1 MIAIESS
8 ILNQIEK
15 IVGSK
20 YLITKSDLL
29 YNYSKDCTSNKEVVP
44 SAVVLPKNTQEI
56 SDIITLCNETKTSV
70 TVRGGGT
77 GVSGGALSNHKG
89 IILSLERLNN
99 IIEINKVDRI
109 AIVES
114 GVITQDLRDAVLK
127 EGLNFPQNISSASSC
142 FIGGNVAVASG
153 SPKSLK
159 YGATKNYVVNLEVVL
174 PNGSIIWTGKNV
186 SKNATGYN
194 LTQLF
199 TGSEGTL
206 GIITKVVLRLVPPMK
221 ELVLMVPFTD
231 INNLFRC
238 VKHFFE
244 KGYSASSIEFIDTV
258 GFKLAS
264 QFLDN
269 TFRTTSDV
277 QGILWIELEGEYPEK
292 LMDRAIEIGEFVNLY
307 TKEEVHIADTPT
319 EVKKLWEMRSKVGE
333 AVINHTFF
341 RDVDIVVPRSKVDQM
356 YEAIVIIANKYNFD
370 YTVFG
375 HIGDGNFHVN
385 IFQRKQQTIEE
396 WETNIAIWV
405 KEIFFKALEL
415 GGTISG
421 EHGIGKTNLPYIEDA
436 IPTNQLKIMND
447 IKKLFD
453 VNQILNQ

>member
-8 ILNQIEK
+8 ILDQIEK
-15 IVGSK
+15 IVGNK

-44 SAVVLPKNTQEI
+44 AAVVLPKSTQEI
-56 SDIITLCNETKTSV
+56 SEIIKLCNETKTSV

-77 GVSGGALSNHKG
+77 GVSGGALSDNKG
-89 IILSLERLNN
+89 IILSLERLNK
-99 IIEINKVDRI
+99 IIEVNKVDRI

-114 GVITQDLRDAVLK
+114 GVVTQDLRDAVLK

-159 YGATKNYVVNLEVVL
+159 YGTTKNYVVNLEVVL
-174 PNGSIIWTGKNV
+174 PDGSIIWTGKNV

-221 ELVLMVPFTD
+221 ELVLMVPFTN
-231 INNLFRC
+231 INNLFKC

-269 TFRTTSDV
+269 TFLTTSNI
-277 QGILWIELEGEYPEK
+277 QGVLWIELEGEYPEK
-292 LMDRAIEIGEFVNLY
+292 LMDKAIEIGEFANLY
-307 TKEEVHIADTPT
+307 TKEEVYIADTT
-319 EVKKLWEMRSKVGE
+319 IEVQKLWEMRSKVGE

-341 RDVDIVVPRSKVDQM
+341 RDVDIVVPRSKVDEM
-356 YEAIVIIANKYNFD
+356 YEAIVIIANKYSFD

-385 IFQRKQQTIEE
+385 IFQRKQQTIEQ
-396 WETNIAIWV
+396 WESNIAIWV
-405 KEIFFKALEL
+405 KEIFLKALEL

-453 VNQILNQ
+453 PNQIINQ

>member
-114 GVITQDLRDAVLK
+114 GVITQDLRDAALK

-159 YGATKNYVVNLEVVL
+159 YGTTKNYVVNLEVVL
-174 PNGSIIWTGKNV
+174 PDGSIIWTGKNV

-194 LTQLF
+194 FTQLI

-206 GIITKVVLRLVPPMK
+206 GIITKVVLKLVPPMK
-221 ELVLMVPFTD
+221 ELVFMVPFTN
-231 INNLFRC
+231 INNLFKC

-244 KGYSASSIEFIDTV
+244 KGYSASSIEFIDAV
-258 GFKLAS
+258 GFRLAS

-269 TFRTTSDV
+269 TFHTTSDV
-277 QGILWIELEGEYPEK
+277 QGVLWIELEGEYPEK

-356 YEAIVIIANKYNFD
+356 YEAIVIIASKYNFD

-396 WETNIAIWV
+396 WENNIAIWV
-405 KEIFFKALEL
+405 KEIFLKALEL

-436 IPTNQLKIMND
+436 ISSHQLELMKN
-447 IKKLFD
+447 IKTLFD
-453 VNQILNQ
+453 RNEIIN

>member
-114 GVITQDLRDAVLK
+114 GVITQDLRDAALK

-159 YGATKNYVVNLEVVL
+159 YGTTKNYVVNLEVVL
-174 PNGSIIWTGKNV
+174 PDGSIIWTGKNV

-194 LTQLF
+194 LTQLI

-206 GIITKVVLRLVPPMK
+206 GIITKVVLKLVPPMK
-221 ELVLMVPFTD
+221 ELVFMVPFTN
-231 INNLFRC
+231 INNLFKC

-244 KGYSASSIEFIDTV
+244 KGYSASSIEFIDAV
-258 GFKLAS
+258 GFRLAS

-269 TFRTTSDV
+269 TFHTTSDV
-277 QGILWIELEGEYPEK
+277 QGVLWIELEGEYPEK

-356 YEAIVIIANKYNFD
+356 YEAIVIIASKYNFD

-396 WETNIAIWV
+396 WENNIAIWV
-405 KEIFFKALEL
+405 KEIFLKALEL

-436 IPTNQLKIMND
+436 ISSHQLELMKN
-447 IKKLFD
+447 IKTLFD
-453 VNQILNQ
+453 RNEIIN

>member
-114 GVITQDLRDAVLK
+114 GVITQDLRDAALK

-159 YGATKNYVVNLEVVL
+159 YGTTKNYVVNLEVVL
-174 PNGSIIWTGKNV
+174 PDGSIIWTGKNV

-194 LTQLF
+194 LTQLI

-206 GIITKVVLRLVPPMK
+206 GIITKVVLKLVPPMK
-221 ELVLMVPFTD
+221 ELVFMVPFTN
-231 INNLFRC
+231 INNLFKC

-244 KGYSASSIEFIDTV
+244 KGYSASSIEFIDAV
-258 GFKLAS
+258 GFRLAS

-269 TFRTTSDV
+269 TFHTTSDV
-277 QGILWIELEGEYPEK
+277 QGVLWIELEGEYPEK

-405 KEIFFKALEL
+405 KEIFLKALEL

-436 IPTNQLKIMND
+436 ISSHQLELMKN
-447 IKKLFD
+447 IKTLFD
-453 VNQILNQ
+453 RNEIIN